1 MIQPIKNHDVLLNSE
16 KRFELLV
23 TSISD
28 YAIYLLDPDGHI
40 VSWNAGAQRFK
51 GYKSDEVIGQH
62 FSLFLTTEDQVKGT
76 PARILDQAA
85 RDGRFESEGL
95 RVRKDG
101 TVFWANIV
109 VDAIYNDEHEVIGFA
124 KITRDITERK
134 AAQDKLLESERRF
147 RLLVQGVTDYAIYML
162 SPEGIV
168 TNWNLGAER
177 IKGYKADEIIGSHY
191 SKFLTPAD
199 LEAGVPTRALHIAS
213 VNGRYENEGWRVR
226 KDGSLFRAHVIIDA
240 IHNDDDVLIGYAK
253 ITRDITEKHIAEE
266 NLAKANAAL
275 FQAQKMDAIGN
286 LTGGVAHDFN
296 NLLSVISN
304 GLEIFSLSNMEA
316 KHLKI
321 VDSMKRA
328 VQRGAT
334 LTQQLLSFARQQ
346 PLQSEAHDV
355 NELINTFEIMLRKA
369 VGSNVDLHFEFIQ
382 QRLPAMVDGTR
393 FEASLL
399 NLVVNARDAMPH
411 GGKIYITTRK
421 RILFKNEIQGLSEG
435 NYIEVN
441 VTDGGTGIPKENL
454 DHVLEPF
461 FTTKDIGK
469 GSGLGLSQ
477 VFGFVQQSGG
487 SLYIQSEVDI
497 GTSISMFFPAL
508 HDETLLS
515 VPVKEAND
523 IVLIVDDEADLLY
536 ATSEV
541 FKALGYDVLQAS
553 NGDLALEII
562 RKEGGIKLLFT
573 DVLMPGSV
581 NGIQLA
587 RRVRDS
593 NPELQIILA
602 SGYPLPAL
610 KEEHG
615 NLDEFL
621 FINKPYSLADIAK
634 TIRSN
639 L

>member
-1 MIQPIKNHDVLLNSE
+1 MIQPIKNHDALLNSE

-28 YAIYLLDPDGHI
+28 YAIYLLDPDGRI

-62 FSLFLTTEDQVKGT
+62 FSLFLTTEDQAKGT

-134 AAQDKLLESERRF
+134 AAQDKLQESERRF

-240 IHNDDDVLIGYAK
+240 IRNDEDVLIGYAK

-304 GLEIFSLSNMEA
+304 GLEIFSLSNIEA
-316 KHLKI
+316 KHAKI

-369 VGSNVDLHFEFIQ
+369 VGSNIEIHFEFIQ
-382 QRLPAMVDGTR
+382 QRLPALVDGTR

-399 NLVVNARDAMPH
+399 NLVVNARDAMPN
-411 GGKIYITTRK
+411 GGKIHITTRK

-435 NYIEVN
+435 DYIEVN

-487 SLYIQSEVDI
+487 NLHIQSEVDI

-621 FINKPYSLADIAK
+621 FINKPYSLADIAR
-634 TIRSN
+634 TIRS
-639 L
+639 

>member
-1 MIQPIKNHDVLLNSE
+1 MIQPIKNHDALLNSE

-28 YAIYLLDPDGHI
+28 YAIYLLDPDGRI

-62 FSLFLTTEDQVKGT
+62 FSLFLTTEDQAKGT

-240 IHNDDDVLIGYAK
+240 IRNDEDVLIGYAK

-304 GLEIFSLSNMEA
+304 GLEIFSLSNIEA
-316 KHLKI
+316 KHAKI

-369 VGSNVDLHFEFIQ
+369 VGSNIEIHFEFIQ
-382 QRLPAMVDGTR
+382 QRLPALVDGTR

-399 NLVVNARDAMPH
+399 NLVVNARDAMPN
-411 GGKIYITTRK
+411 GGKIHITTRK

-435 NYIEVN
+435 DYIEVN

-487 SLYIQSEVDI
+487 SLHIQSEVDI

-621 FINKPYSLADIAK
+621 FINKPYSLADIAR
-634 TIRSN
+634 TIRS
-639 L
+639 

>member
-1 MIQPIKNHDVLLNSE
+1 MIQPIKNHDALLNSE

-28 YAIYLLDPDGHI
+28 YAIYLLDPDGRI

-62 FSLFLTTEDQVKGT
+62 FSLFLTTEDQAKGT

-124 KITRDITERK
+124 KITRDITKRK

-199 LEAGVPTRALHIAS
+199 LKAGVPTRALHIAS

-240 IHNDDDVLIGYAK
+240 IRNDEDVLIGYAK

-304 GLEIFSLSNMEA
+304 GLEIFSLSNMDA
-316 KHLKI
+316 KHAKI

-369 VGSNVDLHFEFIQ
+369 VGSNIEIHFEFIQ
-382 QRLPAMVDGTR
+382 QRLPALVDGTR

-399 NLVVNARDAMPH
+399 NLVVNARDAMPN
-411 GGKIYITTRK
+411 GGKIHITTRK
-421 RILFKNEIQGLSEG
+421 RILFKDEIQGLSEG
-435 NYIEVN
+435 DYIEVN

-487 SLYIQSEVDI
+487 SLHIQSEVDI

-621 FINKPYSLADIAK
+621 FINKPYSLADIAR
-634 TIRSN
+634 TIRS
-639 L
+639 

>member
-1 MIQPIKNHDVLLNSE
+1 MIQPIKNHDALLNSE

-28 YAIYLLDPDGHI
+28 YAIYLLDPDGRI

-62 FSLFLTTEDQVKGT
+62 FSLFLTTEDQAKGT

-240 IHNDDDVLIGYAK
+240 IRNDEDVLIGYAK

-304 GLEIFSLSNMEA
+304 GLEIFSLSNIEA
-316 KHLKI
+316 KHAKI

-369 VGSNVDLHFEFIQ
+369 VGSNIEIHFEFIQ
-382 QRLPAMVDGTR
+382 QRLPALVDGTR

-399 NLVVNARDAMPH
+399 NLVVNARDAMPN
-411 GGKIYITTRK
+411 GGKIHITTRK

-435 NYIEVN
+435 DYIEVN

-487 SLYIQSEVDI
+487 NLHIQSEVDI

-621 FINKPYSLADIAK
+621 FINKPYSLADIAR
-634 TIRSN
+634 TIRS
-639 L
+639 

>member
-1 MIQPIKNHDVLLNSE
+1 MIQPIKNHDALLNSE

-28 YAIYLLDPDGHI
+28 YAIYLLDPDGRI

-62 FSLFLTTEDQVKGT
+62 FSLFLTTEDQAKGT

-124 KITRDITERK
+124 KITRDITKRK

-199 LEAGVPTRALHIAS
+199 LKAGVPTRALHIAS

-240 IHNDDDVLIGYAK
+240 IRNDEDVLIGYAK

-304 GLEIFSLSNMEA
+304 GLEIFSLSNIEA
-316 KHLKI
+316 KHAKI

-369 VGSNVDLHFEFIQ
+369 VGSNIEIHFEFIQ
-382 QRLPAMVDGTR
+382 QRLPALVDGTR

-399 NLVVNARDAMPH
+399 NLVVNARDAMPN
-411 GGKIYITTRK
+411 GGKIHITTRK
-421 RILFKNEIQGLSEG
+421 RILFKDEIQGLSEG
-435 NYIEVN
+435 DYIEVN

-487 SLYIQSEVDI
+487 SLHIQSEVDI

-621 FINKPYSLADIAK
+621 FINKPYSLADIAR
-634 TIRSN
+634 TIRS
-639 L
+639 

>member
-1 MIQPIKNHDVLLNSE
+1 
-16 KRFELLV
+16 
-23 TSISD
+23 
-28 YAIYLLDPDGHI
+28 
-40 VSWNAGAQRFK
+40 
-51 GYKSDEVIGQH
+51 
-62 FSLFLTTEDQVKGT
+62 
-76 PARILDQAA
+76 
-85 RDGRFESEGL
+85 
-95 RVRKDG
+95 
-101 TVFWANIV
+101 
-109 VDAIYNDEHEVIGFA
+109 
-124 KITRDITERK
+124 
-134 AAQDKLLESERRF
+134 
-147 RLLVQGVTDYAIYML
+147 
-162 SPEGIV
+162 
-168 TNWNLGAER
+168 
-177 IKGYKADEIIGSHY
+177 
-191 SKFLTPAD
+191 
-199 LEAGVPTRALHIAS
+199 
-213 VNGRYENEGWRVR
+213 
-226 KDGSLFRAHVIIDA
+226 
-240 IHNDDDVLIGYAK
+240 
-253 ITRDITEKHIAEE
+253 
-266 NLAKANAAL
+266 
-275 FQAQKMDAIGN
+275 MDA
-286 LTGGVAHDFN
+286 
-296 NLLSVISN
+296 
-304 GLEIFSLSNMEA
+304 
-316 KHLKI
+316 KHSKI

-369 VGSNVDLHFEFIQ
+369 VGSNIEIHFEFIQ
-382 QRLPAMVDGTR
+382 QRLPALVDGTR

-399 NLVVNARDAMPH
+399 NLVVNARDAMPN
-411 GGKIYITTRK
+411 GGKIHITTRK
-421 RILFKNEIQGLSEG
+421 RILFKDEIQGLSEG
-435 NYIEVN
+435 DYIEVN

-487 SLYIQSEVDI
+487 SLHIQSEVDI

-621 FINKPYSLADIAK
+621 FINKPYSLADIAR
-634 TIRSN
+634 TIRS
-639 L
+639 